1 MLDVGALWMHI
12 VGGIRGALL
21 GDLALA
27 GDLAHQMQPRLK
39 LLGRQIVELPF
50 EFESAM
56 IRRPHVSSITSS
68 GVTPDAATSACRAV
82 KITDV
87 TGHRSLEMLKTY
99 SRDAEAFVG
108 HAGARD
114 CSEFEFLVE

>member
-1 MLDVGALWMHI
+1 MAANSGGRLAEVLVTGLWMHI

-39 LLGRQIVELPF
+39 LLGRQIVELLF

-56 IRRPHVSSITSS
+56 IRRPHVVEHHLQR
-68 GVTPDAATSACRAV
+68 GDAGCR
-82 KITDV
+82 DFSLPSC
-87 TGHRSLEMLKTY
+87 RSLVRRAPLP
-99 SRDAEAFVG
+99 SG
-108 HAGARD
+108 I
-114 CSEFEFLVE
+114 